1 MTDNGANMT
10 KPAAVHSLN
19 GNPGKRP
26 SNLVEPQV
34 PLGLPEMPE
43 GFPPIAAARWE
54 YTLKQLSE
62 VPGMLSLVD
71 RDLLEQYCLAWQD
84 YYDARETV
92 NREGMTCYSEKGA
105 AYQHP
110 MLGVMN
116 TKTRI
121 IMDIGKK
128 FCLTPCDRVGK
139 QFGAKKDD
147 DDPINKILNMR
158 LRKN

>member
-1 MTDNGANMT
+1 MT
-10 KPAAVHSLN
+10 KPAAVHAMN
-19 GNPGKRP
+19 GNPSKTART
-26 SNLVEPQV
+26 LIEPQV

-43 GFPPIAAARWE
+43 DLGPVAQERWQ
-54 YTLKQLSE
+54 YTVKHLSE

-71 RDLLEQYCLAWQD
+71 RDLLEQYCLAHQMNH
-84 YYDARETV
+84 DARQV
-92 NREGMTCYSEKGA
+92 VKKEGLVCYSDKGS

-110 MLGVMN
+110 MVGVIN
-116 TKTRI
+116 TTTRT

-158 LRKN
+158 LRKK